1 MFQEYDPSYI
11 SQSMFDE
18 ALQERFLENASDE
31 SVRLQASQLLRLLRG
46 SRMYQQVLVDIG
58 HAAQVS
64 RRTSTEQTAEIAFC
78 MGLQFGFELAVT
90 YPPRR

>member
-1 MFQEYDPSYI
+1 
-11 SQSMFDE
+11 MFDE

-31 SVRLQASQLLRLLRG
+31 SVRLQASKLLRLLRG
-46 SRMYQQVLVDIG
+46 SRMHQQVFSRHWACG
-58 HAAQVS
+58 AVS

>member
-1 MFQEYDPSYI
+1 
-11 SQSMFDE
+11 
-18 ALQERFLENASDE
+18 
-31 SVRLQASQLLRLLRG
+31 
-46 SRMYQQVLVDIG
+46 MYQQVLVDIG